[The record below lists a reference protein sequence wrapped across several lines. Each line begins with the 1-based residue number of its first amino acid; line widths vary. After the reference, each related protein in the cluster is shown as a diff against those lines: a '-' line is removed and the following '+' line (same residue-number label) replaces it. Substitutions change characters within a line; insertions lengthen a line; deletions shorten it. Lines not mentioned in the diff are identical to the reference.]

1 MNYATAGVGIH
12 QHVVG
17 EWFQKLAGIKLALVP
32 YRGGGQVIND
42 LIAGH
47 VKIAVL
53 GSTPLLP
60 HYKAGTLRLLA
71 QSSAARSPGL
81 PDVPT
86 FQEAG
91 FSGLVLDQW
100 IGAFAPTGT
109 PKAIIVRLNFEINKV
124 LTVPAVRENLEHQA
138 LEPVATSV
146 EEATQLFRKDVEKYG
161 RLMTELNISAK

>member
-1 MNYATAGVGIH
+1 
-12 QHVVG
+12 
-17 EWFQKLAGIKLALVP
+17 
-32 YRGGGQVIND
+32 
-42 LIAGH
+42 
-47 VKIAVL
+47 
-53 GSTPLLP
+53 
-60 HYKAGTLRLLA
+60 
-71 QSSAARSPGL
+71 
-81 PDVPT
+81 
-86 FQEAG
+86 
-91 FSGLVLDQW
+91 VLDQW